1 MTDPTAMSS
10 KTQADISHWNSSNSF
25 QSHMRMKQ
33 IFFFWINLFLF
44 IQIAEPATKI
54 QCSVHTI
61 ILYKA
66 KTQFDLSI
74 KIESNK
80 HQELHN
86 ETLTVSAATFF
97 KPASLNLTDDLIC
110 SKICSGLSSFCTKI
124 LLFLSFH
131 MWYI

>member
-1 MTDPTAMSS
+1 MLSG
-10 KTQADISHWNSSNSF
+10 
-25 QSHMRMKQ
+25 
-33 IFFFWINLFLF
+33 FFFWINLFLF

-54 QCSVHTI
+54 QCPVHTI

-66 KTQFDLSI
+66 KTQFDLSS

-86 ETLTVSAATFF
+86 ETLTVLAATLF
-97 KPASLNLTDDLIC
+97 KPASMNLKNDLIC

-124 LLFLSFH
+124 MLFPSFH
-131 MWYI
+131 M